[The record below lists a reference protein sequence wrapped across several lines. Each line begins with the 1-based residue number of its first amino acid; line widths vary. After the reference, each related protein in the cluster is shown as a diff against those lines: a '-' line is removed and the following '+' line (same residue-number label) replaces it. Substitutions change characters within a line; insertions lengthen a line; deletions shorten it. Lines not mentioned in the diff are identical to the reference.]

1 MMSPAVCYSLAGA
14 AVFALGL
21 FGLIARADPVRKI
34 LAAHLMGSG
43 VFLILIAL
51 PHGEGSAADPVPRA
65 LVLTGIV
72 VAVSATALGL
82 ALVRRIYAVGQTDFD
97 EDGGARR

>member
-1 MMSPAVCYSLAGA
+1 MSPAVCYSLAGA
-14 AVFALGL
+14 AVFAIGL

-34 LAAHLMGSG
+34 QSANLMGSG

-51 PHGEGSAADPVPRA
+51 PHGGGSAADPVPRA

-82 ALVRRIYAVGQTDFD
+82 ALVRRVHAAGPKDSD
-97 EDGGARR
+97 EDGG